1 MIDLRYYD
9 NLTEK
14 EVRDY
19 IQTLDRESFTPQNL
33 TCEKWDGKS
42 FNGLEVETIK
52 EDLGDNIF
60 LMKENEKLL
69 FICQEDILK
78 EYKKQKTEEA
88 LEAELREHFKSR
100 LLAVDEN
107 GEPIQREE
115 IPEQEVLS
123 AEILLNQQ
131 DIIIKQR
138 EQDEVLA
145 AILLSQQEVTA
156 NV

>member
-52 EDLGDNIF
+52 EELGDNIF

-69 FICQEDILK
+69 FICQKNILE
-78 EYKKQKTEEA
+78 EYKKQRTEEA
-88 LEAELREHFKSR
+88 LEEAAREHFKSR

-107 GEPIQREE
+107 GEPIPRE
-115 IPEQEVLS
+115 IPTAEELS
-123 AEILLNQQ
+123 ENQT
-131 DIIIKQR
+131 IIM
-138 EQDEVLA
+138 LA
-145 AILLSQQEVTA
+145 LADLYEAVAMTGEGGA
-156 NV
+156 V

>member
-78 EYKKQKTEEA
+78 EYKKQRTEEA
-88 LEAELREHFKSR
+88 LEEAAREHFKDR
-100 LLAVDEN
+100 LLAVDDN
-107 GEPIQREE
+107 GEPIMQPEPTAGE
-115 IPEQEVLS
+115 IM
-123 AEILLNQQ
+123 AEITELKTTAVKNAVDSYTAELLE
-131 DIIIKQR
+131 R
-138 EQDEVLA
+138 G
-145 AILLSQQEVTA
+145 IL
-156 NV
+156 